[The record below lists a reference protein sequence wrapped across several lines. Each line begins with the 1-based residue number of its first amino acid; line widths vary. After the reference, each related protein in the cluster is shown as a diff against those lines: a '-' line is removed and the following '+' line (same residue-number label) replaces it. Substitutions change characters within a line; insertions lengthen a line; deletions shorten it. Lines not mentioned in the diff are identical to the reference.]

1 MEELGAKVE
10 YIEGK
15 NHIVADVLSRYPTE
29 NDPLSSKTV
38 SREQMSEM
46 FAVDK
51 LPAALFPLSF
61 KAIARFQQKDKKL
74 QTLAA
79 LDKNL
84 HRKTFYGGYQ
94 LICQDDKIYIP
105 TSLCVRKQVVNW
117 YHDDLCHPGETRTE
131 ETIKQHLYMPRLRQ
145 YVKEVVGRCATC
157 QLGKKKRIKYGL
169 IPPKV
174 AESTPWQHLCVDTV
188 GPYIIRTEGRVSLT
202 SISKLSQ

>member
-1 MEELGAKVE
+1 MEEFGAKLE

-15 NHIVADVLSRYPTE
+15 NNIVADVLSRYPTE

-79 LDKNL
+79 LDN
-84 HRKTFYGGYQ
+84 
-94 LICQDDKIYIP
+94 
-105 TSLCVRKQVVNW
+105 TSTQK
-117 YHDDLCHPGETRTE
+117 DL
-131 ETIKQHLYMPRLRQ
+131 LWRLPIDMSR
-145 YVKEVVGRCATC
+145 
-157 QLGKKKRIKYGL
+157 
-169 IPPKV
+169 
-174 AESTPWQHLCVDTV
+174 
-188 GPYIIRTEGRVSLT
+188 
-202 SISKLSQ
+202 